1 MEVIMRKYLFVI
13 GLFLLFL
20 FPQSILAEAVP
31 YQPEL
36 RTDFTYEHSLSLN
49 EEIEVSFLFANQYQQ
64 GNFKIEYD
72 SNVFELVS
80 SSLVDSWRGSL
91 EDLSAIRV
99 EKITEANESGKVT
112 LRFKVKGLLG
122 SSTIKVTDIHFD
134 GNTADDVEL
143 SFPLPDNYNK
153 LTALSFSHGVL
164 SPEFQEDVTDYNL
177 QIDPSTMTV
186 LIEGVLFSNAAT
198 VEGLGEVAVEIGK
211 THLITVTSAAGEK
224 RTYTIHFVENTSLS
238 HDATLKLL
246 IPTNGYLPFRS
257 DTYSYRIDVSSDVTS
272 FDVKAIP
279 KSATATVSVSGNGSL
294 NFGENNIVIVVT
306 SESGNTQ
313 EYKITVNRNEEKGLS
328 SDATLKSLKIDGV
341 SFVFDSNTFEYTIPR
356 SSFENLKIEALSN
369 NSNAKVVIQGNE
381 NLQVGSEISIIVT
394 AENGMNQVYKLRISE
409 ATLFQNNTTW
419 TIVGGI
425 VLALGVLSII
435 GVVIY
440 RASKIK
446 KGKKRQ

>member
-1 MEVIMRKYLFVI
+1 MKKYILAI
-13 GLFLLFL
+13 GVFLFLV
-20 FPQSILAEAVP
+20 FPHSTLAEAVP

-36 RTDFTYEHSLSLN
+36 RTDFTYEHSLN
-49 EEIEVSFLFANQYQQ
+49 INDEVEVSFLFTNQYQQ

-72 SNVFELVS
+72 PNVFELIS
-80 SSLVDSWRGSL
+80 KSLVDSWKGSL
-91 EDLSAIRV
+91 DDLSAIRI
-99 EKITEANESGKVT
+99 EKIAEANESGKLS
-112 LRFKVKGLLG
+112 LRFKVKGLIG
-122 SSTIKVTDIHFD
+122 DSSIKVTDIHFD
-134 GNTADDVEL
+134 GKTAEDVVL
-143 SFPLPDNYNK
+143 SFPLPDNYNQ
-153 LTALSFSHGVL
+153 LTALSFSQGTL
-164 SPEFQEDVTDYNL
+164 SPEFQEDVMDYNL
-177 QIDPSTMTV
+177 QIDPSITSISVNGT
-186 LIEGVLFSNAAT
+186 LLSNAAT
-198 VEGLGEVAVEIGK
+198 VEGLGEVNVEIGK
-211 THLITVTSAAGEK
+211 AHFITVTSAAGEK
-224 RTYTIHFVENTSLS
+224 RTYTIHFLENTSLS

>member
-1 MEVIMRKYLFVI
+1 MRKYLFVI

-36 RTDFTYEHSLSLN
+36 RTDFTYEHSLNLN

-122 SSTIKVTDIHFD
+122 SSTIKVSDIHFD

-153 LTALSFSHGVL
+153 LTALSFYHGVL

-177 QIDPSTMTV
+177 QIDPSITTV
-186 LIEGVLFSNAAT
+186 SVEGTLFSNAAT
-198 VEGLGEVAVEIGK
+198 VEGLGEVAV
-211 THLITVTSAAGEK
+211 
-224 RTYTIHFVENTSLS
+224 
-238 HDATLKLL
+238 
-246 IPTNGYLPFRS
+246 IPFIL
-257 DTYSYRIDVSSDVTS
+257 
-272 FDVKAIP
+272 
-279 KSATATVSVSGNGSL
+279 
-294 NFGENNIVIVVT
+294 
-306 SESGNTQ
+306 
-313 EYKITVNRNEEKGLS
+313 
-328 SDATLKSLKIDGV
+328 
-341 SFVFDSNTFEYTIPR
+341 
-356 SSFENLKIEALSN
+356 
-369 NSNAKVVIQGNE
+369 
-381 NLQVGSEISIIVT
+381 
-394 AENGMNQVYKLRISE
+394 
-409 ATLFQNNTTW
+409 
-419 TIVGGI
+419 
-425 VLALGVLSII
+425 
-435 GVVIY
+435 
-440 RASKIK
+440 
-446 KGKKRQ
+446 